1 MLNPE
6 KLRPLNGQVV
16 VVDDPK
22 EERQGAIYIP
32 ETVGEAKLIRGTILA
47 ESCFLLENGEYMATG
62 LNVGD
67 KVVYSTHAGA
77 GNTHEKDKKLYRL
90 IRWNEVLAV
99 ERK

>member
-32 ETVGEAKLIRGTILA
+32 ETVGEAKLIKGTVLA
-47 ESCFLLENGEYMATG
+47 ESWFLLENGNYQATG
-62 LNVGD
+62 LNIGD

-99 ERK
+99 EVK